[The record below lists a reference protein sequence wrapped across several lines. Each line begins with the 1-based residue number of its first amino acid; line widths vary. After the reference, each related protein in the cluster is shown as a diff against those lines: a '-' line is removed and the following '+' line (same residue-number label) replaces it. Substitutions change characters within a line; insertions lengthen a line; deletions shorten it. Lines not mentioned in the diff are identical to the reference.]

1 MKKVLVLGA
10 LCALVTGA
18 SAQVKA
24 YKADQM
30 TNPNSV
36 AYALPRTVVKVRV
49 VAEKESVR
57 VGPYARFAQKYL
69 GVIAPLADKDIYTIK
84 SATLCGVQEADPAEV
99 YALDNPDKSPVRIYD
114 PTPEGFVAAPLD
126 GVEPAGIAGPIRKGV
141 RMRGAGPDVI
151 SYVECDTAFL
161 KVPIDKQS
169 TVEKSAESMA
179 ADAANM
185 IFSLRRHRLDLV
197 TGEAGE
203 NVFGGGL
210 KAALDEISRQTV
222 AREYNALPSKDEN
235 TLVVCRFSDTA
246 GLLPDNDLSGRP
258 ITLEMTPE
266 KKAEASPLANRNKEI
281 KGGVFYRI
289 ADMVNCRLTD
299 GNRQIA
305 QARMPIY
312 QFGVVVQVP
321 VTAVK

>member
-1 MKKVLVLGA
+1 
-10 LCALVTGA
+10 
-18 SAQVKA
+18 
-24 YKADQM
+24 
-30 TNPNSV
+30 
-36 AYALPRTVVKVRV
+36 
-49 VAEKESVR
+49 
-57 VGPYARFAQKYL
+57 
-69 GVIAPLADKDIYTIK
+69 
-84 SATLCGVQEADPAEV
+84 
-99 YALDNPDKSPVRIYD
+99 
-114 PTPEGFVAAPLD
+114 
-126 GVEPAGIAGPIRKGV
+126 
-141 RMRGAGPDVI
+141 
-151 SYVECDTAFL
+151 
-161 KVPIDKQS
+161 
-169 TVEKSAESMA
+169 
-179 ADAANM
+179 M

-210 KAALDEISRQTV
+210 KAALDEISRLEQEYLALFLGKQYRQTV